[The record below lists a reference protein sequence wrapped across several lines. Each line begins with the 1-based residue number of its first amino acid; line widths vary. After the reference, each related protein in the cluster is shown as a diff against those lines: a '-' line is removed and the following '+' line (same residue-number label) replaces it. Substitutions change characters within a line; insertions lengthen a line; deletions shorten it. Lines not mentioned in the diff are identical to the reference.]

1 MLVIGLILI
10 AVGAVV
16 ILGAVAGGAN
26 DPATYNVGSV
36 HVSTSVLGVF
46 LLGVATLLVLVLGL
60 LLMRAGA
67 ARARRRR
74 EDSRKLQ
81 RLSERVREQ
90 EAEKQRLEGQ
100 GAEPAIDPAT
110 GQTTAPATG
119 ETTVYDSSVGTTA
132 TQQDQRAP
140 GS

>member
-1 MLVIGLILI
+1 
-10 AVGAVV
+10 V
-16 ILGAVAGGAN
+16 ILGVVAGGTN

-36 HVSTSVLGVF
+36 HVSTSVFGVYI
-46 LLGVATLLVLVLGL
+46 LGVATLLVLVLGL
-60 LLMRAGA
+60 LLVRAGA

-90 EAEKQRLEGQ
+90 EAEKQRREGETT
-100 GAEPAIDPAT
+100 EPAIDPAT

-119 ETTVYDSSVGTTA
+119 ETTVYDSSVHSTA

>member
-1 MLVIGLILI
+1 
-10 AVGAVV
+10 V
-16 ILGAVAGGAN
+16 ILGVVAGGAN

-36 HVSTSVLGVF
+36 HVSSSVLGVF
-46 LLGVATLLVLVLGL
+46 GLGVATLLVVVLGL
-60 LLMRAGA
+60 LLLRAGA

-100 GAEPAIDPAT
+100 GTEPAIDPAT

-119 ETTVYDSSVGTTA
+119 ETTVYDTTLGGTA